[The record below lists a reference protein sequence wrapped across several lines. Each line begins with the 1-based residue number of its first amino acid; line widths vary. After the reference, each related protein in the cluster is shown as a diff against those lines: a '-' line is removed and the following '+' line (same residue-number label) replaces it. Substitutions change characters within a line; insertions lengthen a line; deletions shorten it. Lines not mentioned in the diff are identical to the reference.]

1 MEQNELLQYLN
12 STPSLLSLLYDI
24 DIKFYELKKNKI
36 DINTA
41 DKIFDDYY
49 KIKINEFNNKLIMA
63 RKIYK

>member
-1 MEQNELLQYLN
+1 MSDEYNKIVNQFIEI
-12 STPSLLSLLYDI
+12 LLYDI

-36 DINTA
+36 DVNIA

>member
-1 MEQNELLQYLN
+1 MSDEYNKIVNQFIEI
-12 STPSLLSLLYDI
+12 LLYDI

-36 DINTA
+36 DVNTA

>member
-1 MEQNELLQYLN
+1 MSDEYNKIVNQFIEI
-12 STPSLLSLLYDI
+12 LLYDI